1 MSRLAP
7 LSLAV
12 TALVAGC
19 AVGPNYHRPS
29 APQPAAFKEAW
40 QPAQPGDD
48 LPRGPWWQA
57 YNDAVLDEFE
67 ASAEHSNQTIAQSEA
82 AYRAALAGVIGAR
95 AALFPTITANASST
109 KSYNG
114 SGAFNA
120 GTTGTGTG
128 TGATTNLAGSTSK
141 VDRVSVTANWE
152 LDLWGGIRRQL
163 EASKSSAQ
171 ASSNDLAAVRLSIAA
186 MLATS
191 YVQLRAL
198 DVQRDNLARTVV
210 GYKRSLEITQN
221 RYKAGVAA
229 STDVTQAEATLAQAE
244 TQDWDLTVQRATL
257 EHAIATL
264 AGKTP
269 EEVSIAPVTAL
280 PTLPAVPP
288 VLPATQLQ
296 RRPDV
301 AAAERR
307 VQAANAQIGVARAAY
322 FPTLSLGATDGY
334 QRSQWSDIISAP
346 YRFWSVGPALAATLF
361 DGGAHYAQNKTAEAN
376 YDSAVA
382 VYRQA
387 VLQALQD
394 AEDAL
399 ASLRGLADEEASAQR
414 AAVAARDTL
423 RATENQYRAG
433 TVSYLNVVIAE
444 STSLS
449 TDTTL
454 IGVQSRRL
462 LAHVALLKAMGGEPK
477 P

>member
-12 TALVAGC
+12 TALIAGC
-19 AVGPNYHRPS
+19 AVGPDYHRPA
-29 APQPAAFKEAW
+29 APAAAAFKEAW
-40 QPAQPGDD
+40 QPAQPGDE
-48 LPRGPWWQA
+48 LPRGPWWKA
-57 YNDAVLDEFE
+57 YNDAVLDDFE
-67 ASAEHSNQTIAQSEA
+67 ASAEHSNQTIAQAEA
-82 AYRAALAGVIGAR
+82 AYRAALAGVTGSR
-95 AALFPTITANASST
+95 AALFPTLTANASST
-109 KSYNG
+109 KSYSG
-114 SGAFNA
+114 SGLSGGGTG
-120 GTTGTGTG
+120 GTTTQS
-128 TGATTNLAGSTSK
+128 GATSK
-141 VDRVSVTANWE
+141 VDRVAVTADWE
-152 LDLWGGIRRQL
+152 IDLWGRLRRQL
-163 EASKSSAQ
+163 ESSKSSAQ
-171 ASSNDLAAVRLSIAA
+171 ASSYDLAAARLSIAA
-186 MLATS
+186 TLAQS

-210 GYKRSLEITQN
+210 GYKRSLEIAQN
-221 RYKAGVAA
+221 RYKVGVAA

-244 TQDWDLTVQRATL
+244 TQDWDFGVQRATL

-280 PTLPAVPP
+280 PALPVVPP
-288 VLPATQLQ
+288 ALPATLLQ

-322 FPTLSLGATDGY
+322 FPDLTLGATDGY
-334 QRSQWSDIISAP
+334 QRSQWSNIFAAP

-376 YDSAVA
+376 YDAAVA

-399 ASLRGLADEEASAQR
+399 ALLHGLADEEAAAQR
-414 AAVAARDTL
+414 AAAAARDTL

-433 TVSYLNVVIAE
+433 TVSYLNVVIAQ

>member
-1 MSRLAP
+1 MPRSAP
-7 LSLAV
+7 LPLALA
-12 TALVAGC
+12 ALIAGC
-19 AVGPNYHRPS
+19 AVGPDYHRPS
-29 APQPAAFKEAW
+29 APAPATFREAW
-40 QPAQPGDD
+40 QPAQPSDE
-48 LPRGPWWQA
+48 LPRGPWWKA
-57 YNDAVLDEFE
+57 YNDPVLDDLE
-67 ASAEHSNQTIAQSEA
+67 ASAEHSNQTIAQAEA
-82 AYRAALAGVIGAR
+82 AYRAALAGVTGSR
-95 AALFPTITANASST
+95 AALFPTLTANASST

-114 SGAFNA
+114 PGLVGAGSAGSGT
-120 GTTGTGTG
+120 GGTGTPP
-128 TGATTNLAGSTSK
+128 GATSK
-141 VDRVSVTANWE
+141 VDRVAVTADWE
-152 LDLWGGIRRQL
+152 IDLWGRLRRQL
-163 EASKSSAQ
+163 ESSKSSAQ
-171 ASSNDLAAVRLSIAA
+171 ASGNDLAAARLSIAA
-186 MLATS
+186 TLAQS

-221 RYKAGVAA
+221 RYRAGVAA

-244 TQDWDLTVQRATL
+244 TQDLDLTVQRATL

-280 PTLPAVPP
+280 PVLPVVPA
-288 VLPATQLQ
+288 VLPATLLQ

-322 FPTLSLGATDGY
+322 FPDLSLGATDGY
-334 QRSQWSDIISAP
+334 QRSQWSSIFAAP

-376 YDSAVA
+376 YDAAVA

-399 ASLRGLADEEASAQR
+399 ASLRGLADEEAAAQR

-444 STSLS
+444 STPLS
-449 TDTTL
+449 ADTTL

>member
-7 LSLAV
+7 LSLGV
-12 TALVAGC
+12 TALLAGC
-19 AVGPNYHRPS
+19 AVGPNYHRPQ
-29 APQPAAFKEAW
+29 AAAPAAFKEAW
-40 QPAQPGDD
+40 LPAQPGDD
-48 LPRGPWWQA
+48 LPRGLWWKA
-57 YNDAVLDEFE
+57 YVDPVLDDLE
-67 ASAEHSNQTIAQSEA
+67 ASAEHSNQTLAQAEA
-82 AYRAALAGVIGAR
+82 AYRAALAAVTGSR
-95 AALFPTITANASST
+95 AGLFPTVTANASST
-109 KSYNG
+109 KSYSG
-114 SGAFNA
+114 TGLSGAVPA
-120 GTTGTGTG
+120 GGTSATGVTTRQ
-128 TGATTNLAGSTSK
+128 
-141 VDRVSVTANWE
+141 DRVSVSADWE
-152 LDLWGGIRRQL
+152 MDLWGRLRRQL

-171 ASSNDLAAVRLSIAA
+171 ASANDLAAARLSIAA
-186 MLATS
+186 NLAQD

-198 DVQRDNLARTVV
+198 DVQRDNLARTIV
-210 GYKRSLEITQN
+210 GYRRSLEITRN

-244 TQDWDLTVQRATL
+244 AQDLDLTVQRATL

-264 AGKTP
+264 AGKAP
-269 EEVSIAPVTAL
+269 EDLAIAAAT
-280 PTLPAVPP
+280 TLPALPPVPP
-288 VLPATQLQ
+288 VMPATLLQ

-322 FPTLSLGATDGY
+322 FPDLTLSGTDGY
-334 QRSQWSDIISAP
+334 QKSSWTNIFNAP

-361 DGGAHYAQNKTAEAN
+361 DGGARYAQSKTAEAN
-376 YDSAVA
+376 YDGAVA
-382 VYRQA
+382 AYRQA
-387 VLQALQD
+387 VLTALQD

-399 ASLRGLADEEASAQR
+399 AALHGLEAEEAAATR
-414 AAVAARDTL
+414 ASLAASNTL

-449 TDTTL
+449 ADTTL

-462 LAHVALLKAMGGEPK
+462 LAHIALLKAMGGEPK

>member
-1 MSRLAP
+1 MRLAP
-7 LSLAV
+7 GSFTLLA
-12 TALVAGC
+12 LLAGC
-19 AVGPNYHRPS
+19 AVGPNYHKPA
-29 APQPAAFKEAW
+29 APAPAAFKEAW
-40 QPAQPGDD
+40 LPAQPGDD
-48 LPRGPWWQA
+48 LPRGAWWKA
-57 YNDAVLDEFE
+57 YGDPVLDDLE
-67 ASAEHSNQTIAQSEA
+67 ASAERSNQTIAQAEA
-82 AYRAALAGVIGAR
+82 AYRVALAGVTGSR

-109 KSYNG
+109 RSYNG
-114 SGAFNA
+114 PGLVGA
-120 GTTGTGTG
+120 
-128 TGATTNLAGSTSK
+128 GATTGGTAAQGVKST
-141 VDRVSVTANWE
+141 VDRVSATADWE
-152 LDLWGGIRRQL
+152 IDLWGRLRRQL
-163 EASKSSAQ
+163 ESSKSSAQ
-171 ASSNDLAAVRLSIAA
+171 ASANDLAAARLSIAA
-186 MLATS
+186 TLAQS

-210 GYKRSLEITQN
+210 GYKRSLEIAHN
-221 RYKAGVAA
+221 RYQAGVAA

-269 EEVSIAPVTAL
+269 EELSIASVTAL
-280 PTLPAVPP
+280 PTLPVVPP
-288 VLPATQLQ
+288 VLPATLLQ

-322 FPTLSLGATDGY
+322 FPALSLSGTDGY
-334 QRSQWSDIISAP
+334 QHSAWANIFSAP
-346 YRFWSVGPALAATLF
+346 QRFWSVGPALAATLF

-376 YDSAVA
+376 YDASVA
-382 VYRQA
+382 AYRQS

-399 ASLRGLADEEASAQR
+399 ASLRGLADEEAAAQR

>member
-7 LSLAV
+7 LSLTV
-12 TALVAGC
+12 TALIAGC

-29 APQPAAFKEAW
+29 APAAPAFKEAW

-48 LPRGPWWQA
+48 LPRGPWWKA
-57 YNDAVLDEFE
+57 YGDAVLDDLE
-67 ASAEHSNQTIAQSEA
+67 ASAEHSNQTIAQAEA
-82 AYRAALAGVIGAR
+82 AYRAALAGVTGSR
-95 AALFPTITANASST
+95 AALFPTITGNASST

-114 SGAFNA
+114 PGLLGAGA
-120 GTTGTGTG
+120 TGTGS
-128 TGATTNLAGSTSK
+128 GATSK
-141 VDRVSVTANWE
+141 VDRVAVTADWE
-152 LDLWGGIRRQL
+152 IDLWGRLRRQL
-163 EASKSSAQ
+163 ESSKSSAQ
-171 ASSNDLAAVRLSIAA
+171 ASSYDLAAARLSIAA
-186 MLATS
+186 TLAQS

-210 GYKRSLEITQN
+210 GYKRSLEIAQN

-280 PTLPAVPP
+280 PALPVVPA
-288 VLPATQLQ
+288 VLPATLLQ

-322 FPTLSLGATDGY
+322 FPDLTLGGTDGY
-334 QRSQWSDIISAP
+334 QRSQWSNIFAAP

-376 YDSAVA
+376 YDAAVA
-382 VYRQA
+382 AYRQA

-399 ASLRGLADEEASAQR
+399 ASLHGLADEEAAAQR

-454 IGVQSRRL
+454 IGVRSRRL

>member
-1 MSRLAP
+1 MRLKL
-7 LSLAV
+7 LSLA
-12 TALVAGC
+12 TLALGAGC

-29 APQPAAFKEAW
+29 APAPDAFKEAW
-40 QPAQPGDD
+40 QPATPADD
-48 LPRGPWWQA
+48 LPRGPWWKA
-57 YNDAVLDEFE
+57 YNDAVLDDLE
-67 ASAEHSNQTIAQSEA
+67 ASAEHSNQTIAQAEA
-82 AYRAALAGVIGAR
+82 SYRVALAGVTGSR
-95 AALFPTITANASST
+95 AALFPQVTANASST
-109 KSYNG
+109 KSYSG
-114 SGAFNA
+114 SGIVG
-120 GTTGTGTG
+120 GTAGTGTTPAPSG
-128 TGATTNLAGSTSK
+128 VNSK
-141 VDRVSVTANWE
+141 VDRVSATADWE
-152 LDLWGGIRRQL
+152 IDLWGRLRRQL
-163 EASKSSAQ
+163 ESSKSSAQ
-171 ASSNDLAAVRLSIAA
+171 ASENDLAAARLSIAA
-186 MLATS
+186 TLAQS

-210 GYKRSLEITQN
+210 GYKRSLEITRN
-221 RYKAGVAA
+221 RYRAGVAA

-244 TQDWDLTVQRATL
+244 TQDADFTVQRATL

-269 EEVSIAPVTAL
+269 EELTIAPVTAL
-280 PTLPAVPP
+280 PSLPAVPP
-288 VLPATQLQ
+288 VLPATLLQ

-307 VQAANAQIGVARAAY
+307 VKAANAQIGVARSAW
-322 FPTLSLGATDGY
+322 FPALTLGGTDGY
-334 QRSQWSDIISAP
+334 QRSQWTDIFSAP
-346 YRFWSVGPALAATLF
+346 FRFWSVGPSAVATLF
-361 DGGAHYAQNKTAEAN
+361 DGGAIYAQNKAARAT
-376 YDSAVA
+376 YDETVA

-399 ASLRGLADEEASAQR
+399 SSLHGLADEEAAAQR
-414 AAVAARDTL
+414 AATAARDTL

-477 P
+477 PAE

>member
-1 MSRLAP
+1 MRLAP
-7 LSLAV
+7 VSLSVA
-12 TALVAGC
+12 ALLAGC

-29 APQPAAFKEAW
+29 APRPAAFKEAW

-48 LPRGPWWQA
+48 LPRGPWWKA
-57 YNDAVLDEFE
+57 YNDAALDDLEE
-67 ASAEHSNQTIAQSEA
+67 SAEKSNQTIAQAEA
-82 AYRAALAGVIGAR
+82 AYRAALAGVTGSR
-95 AALFPTITANASST
+95 AALFPAITANASST
-109 KSYNG
+109 KSGNG
-114 SGAFNA
+114 SALLGTGA
-120 GTTGTGTG
+120 TGTGTG
-128 TGATTNLAGSTSK
+128 GTTLPGTTSN

-152 LDLWGGIRRQL
+152 IDLWGRLRRQL
-163 EASKSSAQ
+163 ELSKSSAQ
-171 ASSNDLAAVRLSIAA
+171 ASSNDLLAARLSIAA
-186 MLATS
+186 TLAQS

-221 RYKAGVAA
+221 RYRAGVAA
-229 STDVTQAEATLAQAE
+229 SSDVTQAEATLAQAE
-244 TQDWDLTVQRATL
+244 TQDWDLSVQRATL

-269 EEVSIAPVTAL
+269 EEFSIAPVTAL
-280 PTLPAVPP
+280 PALPVVPP
-288 VLPATQLQ
+288 VLPATLLQ

-322 FPTLSLGATDGY
+322 FPDLSLGGTDGY
-334 QRSQWSDIISAP
+334 QRSQWTNIFSAP

-376 YDSAVA
+376 YDAAVA
-382 VYRQA
+382 AYRQS

-399 ASLRGLADEEASAQR
+399 ASLHGLADEEAAAQR
-414 AAVAARDTL
+414 AAVAARETL
-423 RATENQYRAG
+423 RAAENQYRAG